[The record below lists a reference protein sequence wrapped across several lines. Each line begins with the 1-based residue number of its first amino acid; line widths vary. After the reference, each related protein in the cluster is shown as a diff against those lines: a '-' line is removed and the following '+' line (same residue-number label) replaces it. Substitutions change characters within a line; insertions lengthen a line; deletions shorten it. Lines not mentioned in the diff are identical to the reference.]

1 MLGLLGALDPYKH
14 KLNQTGGVLV
24 DGDSAAIS
32 KHMTDSEAGNPDIV
46 STNLFFQSCC
56 QSYGNHIL
64 NQGLPEILF
73 ACFAFF
79 LMNPFSDDIYS

>member
-32 KHMTDSEAGNPDIV
+32 KDMTDSEAGNTDIV
-46 STNLFFQSCC
+46 SRKLFPVLTKLWQPNI
-56 QSYGNHIL
+56 QYGS
-64 NQGLPEILF
+64 P
-73 ACFAFF
+73 
-79 LMNPFSDDIYS
+79 

>member
-32 KHMTDSEAGNPDIV
+32 KHTTDSEAGNTEIV
-46 STNLFFQSCC
+46 STNLSVLLPKLWQSNI
-56 QSYGNHIL
+56 QSGS
-64 NQGLPEILF
+64 P
-73 ACFAFF
+73 
-79 LMNPFSDDIYS
+79 

>member
-32 KHMTDSEAGNPDIV
+32 KHTTDSEAGNTLSL
-46 STNLFFQSCC
+46 STNSFSV
-56 QSYGNHIL
+56 
-64 NQGLPEILF
+64 LPKLWQPNIQLGS
-73 ACFAFF
+73 
-79 LMNPFSDDIYS
+79 P